1 MDIKNI
7 LEQNENKDLLRF
19 TTAGSVDDGK
29 STLIGRLL
37 YDSKTVF
44 EDHLKSLE
52 KDSVKHGTTGKEV
65 DYALL
70 LDGLKAEREQGITI
84 DVAYRYFST
93 PKRKFI
99 IADTPGHE
107 QYTRNMATG
116 ASTANLAIILADAS
130 KGILPQTRRHSF
142 IASLLGIKHI
152 IIAVNKMDLV
162 DYDKEV
168 FEKIKND
175 FTAFSAKLNVQDIHF
190 IPISAL
196 KGDNV
201 VERSMKMPWY
211 KGTPILNYLEEVHIA
226 SDENLIDLRF
236 PIQFVS
242 RPNREFRG
250 YSGSVAS
257 GIIRVGDRVMALPS
271 EKISEV
277 KRIISPSGNVREA
290 FAPMSVTVCLKDEI
304 DVSRGDML
312 VHIKNQP
319 EMANEIDSIL
329 VWMDDNKLEI
339 DKKYILKHSCNTI
352 QCLIDSIN
360 YKFNI
365 NTLSKDKKTN
375 ELNLNEIGR
384 VRLSTPKPLFYDS
397 YLKNRKSGSF
407 ILIDP
412 ISNLTVAAGM
422 IIHSV
427 DKKSKEEKSIKDKQK
442 PSVIW
447 AIGKDYSSSL
457 KTSEDIK
464 DKLSKQSVNS
474 VILSFADIDNIIS
487 SLSVENNEI
496 RKISTIKLIVDLLHK
511 SGLTVILPED
521 ENFLKLN
528 NKDILNNFNN
538 VENYGVILDDI
549 NIENRLDF
557 FKSKYNLVY
566 NDLSSVNLYI

>member
-1 MDIKNI
+1 MNIKKI
-7 LEQNENKDLLRF
+7 LDLNENKDLLRF

-44 EDHLKSLE
+44 EDHLKSLK
-52 KDSVKHGTTGKEV
+52 KDSAKHGTVGKEV

-116 ASTANLAIILADAS
+116 ASTANLAIILVDAS
-130 KGILPQTRRHSF
+130 RGILPQTRRHSF

-162 DYDKEV
+162 HYDKEV
-168 FEKIKND
+168 YEKIKD
-175 FTAFSAKLNVQDIHF
+175 EFTSFSAKLNVQDIHF

-201 VERSMKMPWY
+201 VEQSVNMPWY

-236 PIQFVS
+236 PVQYVS
-242 RPNREFRG
+242 RPSREFRG
-250 YSGSVAS
+250 YSGAIAS
-257 GIIRVGDRVMALPS
+257 GIIRIGDKIMALPS
-271 EKISEV
+271 EKISKV
-277 KRIISPSGNVREA
+277 SRIISASGDVQEA
-290 FAPMSVTVCLKDEI
+290 FAPMSATVCLKDEI
-304 DVSRGDML
+304 DISRGDML
-312 VHIKNQP
+312 VHVNNQP
-319 EMANEIDSIL
+319 EYSNEIDSIL
-329 VWMDDNKLEI
+329 VWMDEKKIEVNKR
-339 DKKYILKHSCNTI
+339 YILKHSCNNISCT
-352 QCLIDSIN
+352 IDSIN

-365 NTLSKDKKTN
+365 NTLSKDKKTK

-384 VRLSTPKPLFYDS
+384 VRIHTQKSLFYDS

-422 IIHSV
+422 IIHSGKKL
-427 DKKSKEEKSIKDKQK
+427 DAIKSKIDKHKSSIIW
-442 PSVIW
+442 VI
-447 AIGKDYSSSL
+447 AKNYLSSL
-457 KTSEDIK
+457 ELS
-464 DKLSKQSVNS
+464 DKLKAKLSTRTICS
-474 VILSFADIDNIIS
+474 VILKNEDVENIIS
-487 SLSVENNEI
+487 NLDLDCNDI
-496 RKISTIKLIVDLLHK
+496 RKISTIKSIINFLHK
-511 SGLTVILPED
+511 SDLSVILPVD
-521 ENFLKLN
+521 ENFITL
-528 NKDILNNFNN
+528 NKDEISKNFKNIA
-538 VENYGVILDDI
+538 NYSVMLDS
-549 NIENRLDF
+549 IE
-557 FKSKYNLVY
+557 FKDELGIMKNKCSVAG
-566 NDLSSVNLYI
+566 NDLSTVDFLF